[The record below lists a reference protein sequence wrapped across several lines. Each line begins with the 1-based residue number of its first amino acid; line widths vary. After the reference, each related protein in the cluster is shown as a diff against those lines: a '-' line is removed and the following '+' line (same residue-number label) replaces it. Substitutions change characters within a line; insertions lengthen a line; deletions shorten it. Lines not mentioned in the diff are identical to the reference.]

1 MYKVTCKH
9 FSSQQNNR
17 RAGRWAWS
25 IALATMTAIAC
36 FPASDI
42 LAASIQPNRRT
53 SPASDRTILALSW
66 GDILKPLRRER
77 RAGISRGG
85 ICLIA
90 PSVMGETTAVQNE
103 GTPAAMSRTPE
114 VWSDRPPFL
123 WKGRAVSIEVRSRYT
138 QEVMWNQTIP
148 HEAAQ
153 VTYAGKPLRPGQT
166 YEGEIID
173 QRGGRN
179 PFTFKV
185 MGAERR
191 DRIAVELTALE
202 ASLQDKGATAEEIAL
217 QRANYFAERQ
227 LWSDVLREAFSVKNP
242 STELTNLIC
251 QTPTRFC
258 GSPASGNL
266 TP

>member
-1 MYKVTCKH
+1 MYKVTYKH

-25 IALATMTAIAC
+25 IALATTTAIAC
-36 FPASDI
+36 LPASDI

-53 SPASDRTILALSW
+53 SPASDRIILALSW

-90 PSVMGETTAVQNE
+90 PSVMGETTVVQNE
-103 GTPAAMSRTPE
+103 GTPAAVNRTPE
-114 VWSDRPPFL
+114 VWSDRPLFL
-123 WKGRAVSIEVRSRYT
+123 WKGRAVRIELRSYDT
-138 QEVMWNQTIP
+138 KEVMWNQAIP
-148 HEAAQ
+148 PEATQ
-153 VTYAGKPLRPGQT
+153 VTYARKPLQLGQT

-173 QRGGRN
+173 HLNGRN

-185 MGAERR
+185 MGAEQR
-191 DRIAVELTALE
+191 DRIAAELTALE
-202 ASLQDKGATAEEIAL
+202 ASLKDKGSTAEQIAL
-217 QRANYFAERQ
+217 QRANYFAQNQ
-227 LWSDVLREAFSVKNP
+227 LWSDVLQAAFSVKNP
-242 STELTNLIC
+242 SAELNDLIC
-251 QTPTRFC
+251 QTPAQFC
-258 GSPASGNL
+258 GSPASRNL